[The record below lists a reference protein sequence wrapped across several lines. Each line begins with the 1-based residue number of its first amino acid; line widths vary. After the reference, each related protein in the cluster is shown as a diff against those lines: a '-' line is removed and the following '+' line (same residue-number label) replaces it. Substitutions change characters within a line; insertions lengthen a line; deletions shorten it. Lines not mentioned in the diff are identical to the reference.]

1 MIKFIIILIIIG
13 FIVFL
18 FEEYPITPWIIVV
31 GVCVWL
37 YFFVFSDAIQNVVNI
52 ILCIVL
58 ICTLFSGLYYLYGK
72 FRDIFKIK
80 FDNKAKEI
88 IRTFPV
94 LEQKEYYQVCS
105 KNLLLNIYFNLSN
118 YKGNSGYNHVL
129 STFFEEEKK
138 VRLEKYIINLIL
150 NYGGI
155 LESEIIEHCQ
165 YGKIKNIFPYKK
177 EEICCALKSFYRKD
191 IDKVKLNDEQVLYI
205 NKSLSGKKIK
215 STIIEM

>member
-1 MIKFIIILIIIG
+1 MIKFIIILIVIG

-18 FEEYPITPWIIVV
+18 FEEYPIIPWTIVV

-58 ICTLFSGLYYLYGK
+58 ICILLCTLFSGLYYLYGK

-88 IRTFPV
+88 IRTLPV

-165 YGKIKNIFPYKK
+165 YGKIKKYF
-177 EEICCALKSFYRKD
+177 S
-191 IDKVKLNDEQVLYI
+191 V
-205 NKSLSGKKIK
+205 
-215 STIIEM
+215 